1 MILSIQPRAGF
12 AGMVTQKFTRA
23 GQDFFLQLKQFNFVI
38 TSLFSL
44 RKPGVSALV
53 PQGCGLDVDTAGRT
67 ASTLCW
73 EGLGFLEDTDL
84 SQHLKQP
91 ALLINT
97 LPGLHNKS
105 LKPVLT
111 HNKIKVSVKVII

>member
-1 MILSIQPRAGF
+1 
-12 AGMVTQKFTRA
+12 MVTQKFIRA
-23 GQDFFLQLKQFNFVI
+23 GQDFFLQLKQFHFEI

-44 RKPGVSALV
+44 SPGVSALV
-53 PQGCGLDVDTAGRT
+53 PQGCGLDVNTAGRT
-67 ASTLCW
+67 AGSLCW

-84 SQHLKQP
+84 SQYLNQP

-105 LKPVLT
+105 LKPVLNT
-111 HNKIKVSVKVII
+111 IK